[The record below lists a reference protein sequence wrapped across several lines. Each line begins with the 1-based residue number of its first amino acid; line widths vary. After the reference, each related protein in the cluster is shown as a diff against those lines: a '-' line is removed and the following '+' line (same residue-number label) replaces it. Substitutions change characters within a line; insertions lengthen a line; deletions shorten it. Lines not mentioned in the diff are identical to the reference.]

1 VLADLDDTDYILHRR
16 LVDDLERR
24 TKGPPCACFE
34 SAIYQLWLCYE
45 IGFGVTR
52 NPHKA
57 SEWLSRST
65 SSTLNI
71 AEIFKEID
79 EKYDPRRPDRLLEKL
94 GYDTNLQF
102 DPVELYRVQA
112 RLDEAEEAFRDEVRG
127 RKESLGAWSKSHIS
141 QLSTLALILSLQQ
154 NLEEAERVSRI
165 AADSSQEAYGED
177 STDTISAQ
185 NYLANILFQRGK
197 WTELEQLQVE
207 LIPRKQ
213 NHKEIG
219 ENDATTLN
227 SQNYLL
233 AAYYFQEQYDKCIE
247 LARKVTTY
255 RKEHLGKEHPE
266 TLITLN
272 WLCRV
277 LLEKGEILDLEV
289 QARDLVAAS
298 ERACGEN
305 DDSTVERK
313 EILATILLG
322 EAKPRLDDVDAGK
335 LEESMKLI
343 CEVLDAC
350 DKGNT
355 NLVLFL
361 KAQTTLICILALQ
374 GHLDDARCEI
384 EDAKPALEKLERR
397 FGSDYIEI
405 QRFMK
410 VKENIASLGELEHQ
424 GEKGLKQVDLI
435 QERIARRWKP

>member
-1 VLADLDDTDYILHRR
+1 VLADLDDTDYILHRK

-34 SAIYQLWLCYE
+34 SAVYQLWLCYE

-52 NPHKA
+52 NPEKA
-57 SEWLSRST
+57 SEWLSRGT
-65 SSTLNI
+65 SSTLNLS
-71 AEIFKEID
+71 ETFKEID
-79 EKYDPRRPDRLLEKL
+79 EKYDSRRPARLLEKL

-112 RLDEAEEAFRDEVRG
+112 RLDEAEEAFRNEVRG

-141 QLSTLALILSLQQ
+141 QLSTLVLILSLQQ
-154 NLEEAERVSRI
+154 NLEEAEKVSRI
-165 AADSSQEAYGED
+165 AADSSKEAYGED

-219 ENDATTLN
+219 DNDATTLN

-247 LARKVTTY
+247 LALKVTTY
-255 RKEHLGKEHPE
+255 RKKHLGEEHPE

-272 WLCRV
+272 WLCRA
-277 LLEKGEILDLEV
+277 LLEKGEFRDLEV

-322 EAKPRLDDVDAGK
+322 EAKPPLDDVDREK

-343 CEVLDAC
+343 LEVLDAC

-355 NLVLFL
+355 NLILL
-361 KAQTTLICILALQ
+361 MRAQTTLVCILALQ
-374 GHLDDARCEI
+374 GHFDDATYEI
-384 EDAKPALEKLERR
+384 EDAKPTLEKLERR
-397 FGSDYIEI
+397 FGSDYVEI

-410 VKENIASLGELEHQ
+410 VKQNITSLRELQYQ
-424 GEKGLKQVDLI
+424 GEEGLKQVELI
-435 QERIARRWKP
+435 RERIARRWKS